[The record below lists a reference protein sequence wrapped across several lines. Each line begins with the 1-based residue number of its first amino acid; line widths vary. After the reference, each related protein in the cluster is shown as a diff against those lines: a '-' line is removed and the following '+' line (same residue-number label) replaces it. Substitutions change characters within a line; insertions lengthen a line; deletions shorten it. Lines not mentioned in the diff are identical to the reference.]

1 MNPRQRLRLLVV
13 AHVSPIERRGG
24 AVRVIREQCRRLKAR
39 GHGCL
44 VLCREPWYEAPGE
57 TEADGVPVQH
67 FQVSRAH
74 TFSFFLASIREARRA
89 GARLLAQ
96 ASWDAVMF
104 HQPLSAY
111 GVSALAAR
119 SGIPCAY
126 FFHSPAGVEYQLRH
140 RGDQLAWSVD
150 LASPIL
156 RWVERRALQRATQII
171 VLSDFS
177 RQELHKNHGEVRPPV
192 VKIPG
197 GVDCERFR
205 PAADRGGVRKRL
217 GLPPDGLLLL
227 TVRDLE
233 YRMGI
238 DNLIRAMDA
247 VMKEVPATLV
257 IGGRGEL
264 QAPLTR
270 LARHLRVDSSV
281 RFAGFIHENDLAS
294 YYQAADLFV
303 LPTRALEGFGLVTA
317 EALACGTPVLG
328 TPVGATPEI
337 LLPLD
342 PGLLT
347 RDASPEAIADGILS
361 FARRSNLNGLRQ
373 RCRAYTESHLN
384 WERVVDGLE
393 ATLTQMIER

>member
-1 MNPRQRLRLLVV
+1 MSRRVRLRLLVV
-13 AHVSPIERRGG
+13 ADVSPIERRGG
-24 AVRVIREQCRRLKAR
+24 AVRLIREQCRRLKER
-39 GHGCL
+39 GHDCL
-44 VLCREPWYEAPGE
+44 ILCRDPWYEAPGE
-57 TEADGVPVQH
+57 TEVDGVPVQH

-74 TFSFFLASIREARRA
+74 AFSFFLTSIREARRA

-96 ASWDAVMF
+96 ASWDAVIF

-111 GVSALAAR
+111 GVGAR
-119 SGIPCAY
+119 AIRSRIPCAY

-140 RGDQLAWSVD
+140 RSDQLAWSVNVAP
-150 LASPIL
+150 LLL
-156 RWVERRALQRATQII
+156 RWVERRALKRATQII

-177 RQELHKNHGEVRPPV
+177 RHELHKNHGEVRPPII
-192 VKIPG
+192 KIPG
-197 GVDCERFR
+197 GVDCQRFC
-205 PAADRGGVRKRL
+205 PAADRVGVRERL
-217 GLPPDGLLLL
+217 GLPTDGLLLL

-233 YRMGI
+233 HRMGI
-238 DNLIRAMDA
+238 DNLIRAMA
-247 VMKEVPATLV
+247 EVLKEVPATLV

-264 QAPLTR
+264 QAPLTK
-270 LARHLRVDSSV
+270 LARHLRIDPSV

-342 PGLLT
+342 PDLIT
-347 RDASPEAIADGILS
+347 RDASPGAIADGIIG
-361 FARRSNLNGLRQ
+361 FARRANPGLRE
-373 RCRAYTESHLN
+373 RCRAYAETHFN
-384 WERVVDGLE
+384 WERVVDALE
-393 ATLTQMIER
+393 ATLGQMVRR

>member
-1 MNPRQRLRLLVV
+1 MGRSRLRLLVV
-13 AHVSPIERRGG
+13 ADSSPIERRGG
-24 AVRVIREQCRRLKAR
+24 SVRVIREQCRRLKAR
-39 GHGCL
+39 GHDCV
-44 VLCREPWYEAPGE
+44 VLCREPWYDAPAE
-57 TEADGVPVQH
+57 TEADGVPVHH
-67 FQVSRAH
+67 FRVSRAH
-74 TFSFFLASIREARRA
+74 ALSFFFASIGAARRA

-96 ASWDAVMF
+96 GGWDAVIF

-111 GVSALAAR
+111 GVGPLATR
-119 SGIPCAY
+119 LGIPYVY

-140 RGDQLAWSVD
+140 RGDHLAWTVS
-150 LASPIL
+150 LASPAL
-156 RWVERRALQRATQII
+156 RWVERRALKRATQVI

-177 RQELHKNHGEVRPPV
+177 RLELHKNHGEVSPPV

-205 PAADRGGVRKRL
+205 PAADRAHVRERL

-233 YRMGI
+233 PRMGI
-238 DNLIRAMDA
+238 DNLIRAM
-247 VMKEVPATLV
+247 VIVLGEIPAMLV

-270 LARHLRVDSSV
+270 LARRLRVDSSV
-281 RFAGFIHENDLAS
+281 RFAGFIHENDLPS

-337 LLPLD
+337 LLSLD
-342 PGLLT
+342 PDLIT
-347 RDASPEAIADGILS
+347 RDASPEAIADGIIA
-361 FARRSNLNGLRQ
+361 FARRSNPGLRE
-373 RCRAYTESHLN
+373 RCRAHAEAHFS
-384 WERVVDGLE
+384 WERVVDALE
-393 ATLTQMIER
+393 ATLSQMI